1 MSEEPLRQL
10 IASAREERAP
20 RVDVTDRVMAA
31 VRFRRREQPASL
43 RPLGWVA
50 AAAAAA
56 AGGVAPV
63 GLDLW
68 ELMTD
73 PLLGLAG
80 EIVWW
85 LL

>member
-1 MSEEPLRQL
+1 MSKEQLRQL

-20 RVDVTDRVMAA
+20 QVDVTDRVMVA

-43 RPLGWVA
+43 RPLVWVAAGA
-50 AAAAAA
+50 AAAAAIA
-56 AGGVAPV
+56 APV

-73 PLLGLAG
+73 PMLGLAG